1 MKRKLLWKLCLI
13 LVTGLVSF
21 FYLLHLFTLKT
32 EESMSFI
39 AEQDR
44 AQLQAWGAHAEQ
56 LYTAGKT
63 TQLNTWLADLK
74 AQENTWISIA
84 GFKVKHIAGETFDKE
99 IVGNYHFGRSV
110 EWKIHLYFEQNP
122 IMEIPF
128 TDSNASLLIKLPDR
142 MRPGNHW
149 TTTKF
154 MLQIIMPMLVLVVLS
169 IILYRHIITPLQQL
183 EKATAEFS
191 RGNFSVRVA
200 KYLGGRKDELA
211 QLALT
216 FDKMASH
223 IGELINNQRQ
233 LISDLSHELR
243 TPLTRLDIAV
253 ENFDEHESKQHLERI
268 TRESKH
274 IRKLVEDSLTLAWL
288 ENEKPIIQ
296 QEPVDLVDLLD
307 VLIEDARYEFPDRKL
322 IVNAPASAIIENSC
336 HRALCPA
343 IENVI
348 RNALRYTPVS
358 EQVTISMSLEA
369 GSYKLQISD
378 QGPGIPEQYL
388 EKVFEP
394 FFRVDDARISEGD
407 SFGLGLAL
415 AKRHLASVRAQIS
428 AENDPA
434 GGLIVVI
441 MIPIS

>member
-13 LVTGLVSF
+13 LATGLVAF

-39 AEQDR
+39 AKQDR
-44 AQLQAWGAHAEQ
+44 AQLQAWGSHAES
-56 LYTAGKT
+56 LYTQGELGK
-63 TQLNTWLADLK
+63 LNEWLNILK
-74 AQENTWISIA
+74 AQEDTWISIT
-84 GFKVKHIAGETFDKE
+84 GFNVNHIAGEPFDKS
-99 IVGNYHFGRSV
+99 IVGSYHFGRSV

-128 TDSNASLLIKLPDR
+128 ATADASLLIKLPDR
-142 MRPGNHW
+142 MRPGSHW

-154 MLQIIMPMLVLVVLS
+154 ILQIIMPMLVLVVLS
-169 IILYRHIITPLQQL
+169 IILYRHIITPLQKL
-183 EKATAEFS
+183 DKATAEFS

-200 KYLGGRKDELA
+200 KHLGGRTDELA
-211 QLALT
+211 QLAFT
-216 FDKMASH
+216 FDKMASR

-253 ENFDEHESKQHLERI
+253 DNFEQHDSQRHLERI
-268 TRESKH
+268 SRESKH

-307 VLIEDARYEFPDRKL
+307 VLIDDARFEFPDRKIML
-322 IVNAPASAIIENSC
+322 NIPPSAVIENSC
-336 HRALCPA
+336 HRALGPA
-343 IENVI
+343 IENVV
-348 RNALRYTPVS
+348 RNALRYTPAYA
-358 EQVTISMSLEA
+358 QVTINLSLESGA
-369 GSYKLQISD
+369 YKLQVLD
-378 QGPGIPEQYL
+378 QGPGIPEQFL
-388 EKVFEP
+388 QKVFEP
-394 FFRVDDARISEGD
+394 FFRVDDARISDGD

-428 AENDPA
+428 AHNHDS

>member
-44 AQLQAWGAHAEQ
+44 TQLKAWGAHAEK
-56 LYTAGKT
+56 LYSAGQT
-63 TQLNTWLADLK
+63 NQLNAWLAELK
-74 AQENTWISIA
+74 AQENTWISVA
-84 GFKVKHIAGETFDKE
+84 SFKVEHIAGDPFDKN
-99 IVGNYHFGRSV
+99 IVGGYHFGRSV

-128 TDSNASLLIKLPDR
+128 THINGGLLIKLPER

-183 EKATAEFS
+183 EKATTEFS

-211 QLALT
+211 QLACT
-216 FDKMASH
+216 FDKMASR

-288 ENEKPIIQ
+288 ENEKPIIK

-307 VLIEDARYEFPDRKL
+307 VLIDDARYEFPDRQL
-322 IVNAPASAIIENSC
+322 VVHAPTSAMIENSC

-348 RNALRYTPVS
+348 RNALRHTPAS

-369 GSYKLQISD
+369 GYYKLQISD
-378 QGPGIPEQYL
+378 QGPGIPEQFL

-394 FFRVDDARISEGD
+394 FFRVDDTRISEVD

-415 AKRHLASVRAQIS
+415 AKRHLASVRATIHAVNGQR
-428 AENDPA
+428 
-434 GGLIVVI
+434 GGLVVVI